1 MLNQAIVVGRISNYD
16 EIGRIVTIA
25 VSRSFK
31 NINGEYE
38 YDYIPIKLWSGSTT
52 QMDLVKVG
60 DIIGIKGRIERTGVE
75 LRIVAEKITFLAQ
88 GNQKEVTNEN

>member
-1 MLNQAIVVGRISNYD
+1 MLNHAIIVGRISNYD
-16 EIGRIVTIA
+16 EVAKVVTLA

-31 NINGEYE
+31 NINGEFE
-38 YDYIPIKLWSGSTT
+38 TDYIPVKLWNNASP
-52 QMDLVKVG
+52 QMELVKIG

-88 GNQKEVTNEN
+88 GKGEEITNED